1 MNITNANAKAT
12 RQMTWAML
20 AAVGVTLL
28 ASAAQAGEASDA
40 APQLVVHYSDL
51 NLATNNGVA
60 VLYHRI
66 QHAAVQVCGSV
77 DQRELARVTAAKACQ
92 DRAMAQAV
100 SAINNP
106 MLTGKY
112 LARTDSAQKRIITAS
127 NP

>member
-28 ASAAQAGEASDA
+28 ASAVQADEVSDA
-40 APQLVVHYSDL
+40 APQLVVHYADL
-51 NLATNNGVA
+51 NLATNSGVA

-66 QHAAVQVCGSV
+66 QNAATQVCGSV

-92 DRAMAQAV
+92 DTAIARAVA
-100 SAINNP
+100 AINNP
-106 MLTGKY
+106 VLTAQY
-112 LARTDSAQKRIITAS
+112 LAKTGGAPKPLATAS
-127 NP
+127 R